1 MFDPTIYSLQSLP
14 PSSPGASFS
23 ANDSFSGMDNPD
35 DVIDT
40 KDSGSLKDI
49 LVIGGSESSGVG
61 TPLND
66 DVAADDST
74 ESLSRKTS
82 TASEYTSLSDYT
94 PEHTVNTP
102 STSSSQATVSHLFRP
117 EAIAPLPED
126 TKADPE
132 TTVEPPKP
140 VATRKISR
148 FLVSPAIMPVGELNL
163 DPTSAKSLA
172 SAIASASSSS
182 VAYQPVLDM
191 LESGLYNPLSEAA
204 GSTDP
209 GLPVT
214 TAQDMLDAT
223 NVLLAANNS
232 NIAPRPPDQ
241 INTLE
246 QLKIGLENITHAHVV
261 QSQQHRKDAAAAA
274 ALVEDQQH
282 VLDIDQQPIPIMAQQ
297 LPIVE
302 PSPSQPFHDP
312 IEAIVTASEKPTQQQ
327 PLQSVQQAQ
336 QPQQQ
341 PSGGSQNASV
351 YNSRRTSADVASN
364 DNTPTSYESPTIA
377 GYTVVNEQQSQP
389 IPSQQTPSQLQ
400 LQQQQQRSRLAV
412 QQTSVDNSDG

>member
-14 PSSPGASFS
+14 PSSSFP
-23 ANDSFSGMDNPD
+23 ATPDSGGLDNPPD
-35 DVIDT
+35 DAPTSDT
-40 KDSGSLKDI
+40 PSKETGSLSDI
-49 LVIGGSESSGVG
+49 VVIGAGDI
-61 TPLND
+61 PLLND
-66 DVAADDST
+66 DAPIADDST

-94 PEHTVNTP
+94 PEHTVNTATP

-117 EAIAPLPED
+117 EAIPPLPIDQE
-126 TKADPE
+126 PE
-132 TTVEPPKP
+132 PTVVVVEPAPPPVKP

-172 SAIASASSSS
+172 SAIASASSSA

-191 LESGLYNPLSEAA
+191 LESGLYNPLEAA
-204 GSTDP
+204 GSNGDQAGG

-223 NVLLAANNS
+223 NVLLAANHN

-261 QSQQHRKDAAAAA
+261 QSQQQQQLRKD
-274 ALVEDQQH
+274 EQSI
-282 VLDIDQQPIPIMAQQ
+282 VLDGDQPVLEQ
-297 LPIVE
+297 LIE
-302 PSPSQPFHDP
+302 PPASQEPLAEP
-312 IEAIVTASEKPTQQQ
+312 TAVYSME
-327 PLQSVQQAQ
+327 Q
-336 QPQQQ
+336 QPQTQ
-341 PSGGSQNASV
+341 PQSGSGGSQNASV
-351 YNSRRTSADVASN
+351 YNSRRTSADIQST
-364 DNTPTSYESPTIA
+364 DNTPTSFESPSIT
-377 GYTVVNEQQSQP
+377 GYAIVNEQQ
-389 IPSQQTPSQLQ
+389 
-400 LQQQQQRSRLAV
+400 QQQQQSPTQPAQQQLPQQQHQQTPQQQQPPRNRLVV